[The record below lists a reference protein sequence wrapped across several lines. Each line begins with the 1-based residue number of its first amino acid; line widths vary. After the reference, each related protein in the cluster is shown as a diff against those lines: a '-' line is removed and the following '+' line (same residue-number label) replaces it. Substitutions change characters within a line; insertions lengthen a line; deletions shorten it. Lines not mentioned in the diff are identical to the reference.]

1 MMLSLNIFSY
11 NITNCSYTVS
21 VQGGNPIDIGPSN
34 GRWAAGIVNFT
45 YENPNNYRSQAR
57 FEIGCKT
64 RDGVKCPGPLYVI
77 YGHFKECQGRNAS

>member
-21 VQGGNPIDIGPSN
+21 VQGGNPIDS
-34 GRWAAGIVNFT
+34 RWAAERVNFT
-45 YENPNNYRSQAR
+45 WENPNNYRSTAR

-77 YGHFKECQGRNAS
+77 YGDFKKCQGMNAS